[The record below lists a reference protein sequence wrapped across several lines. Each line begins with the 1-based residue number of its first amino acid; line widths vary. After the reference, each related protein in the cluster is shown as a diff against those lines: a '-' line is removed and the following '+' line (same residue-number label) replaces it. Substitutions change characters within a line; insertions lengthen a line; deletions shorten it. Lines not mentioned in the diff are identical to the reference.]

1 MTVRSIVEILYHIR
15 YNQDMANR
23 IIFYEKEDGEKPVED
38 FINSLP
44 LKHKAKVYWEI
55 EMLERF
61 GKNLK
66 EPYVKPIAGDKYKG
80 LWELRIKFA
89 GDISRIFYFVPV
101 RNDFVLLHGFIKKS
115 QATPERE
122 LLTAMSRMSEFER
135 RMRNENLE
143 RS

>member
-1 MTVRSIVEILYHIR
+1 MTTT
-15 YNQDMANR
+15 
-23 IIFYEKEDGEKPVED
+23 IIFYEKEDGERPVED

-44 LKHKAKVYWEI
+44 VKHKAKVYWEI

-89 GDISRIFYFVPV
+89 GDISRIFYFMPLE
-101 RNDFVLLHGFIKKS
+101 NNFVLLHGFIKKS
-115 QATPERE
+115 QSTPERE
-122 LLTAMSRMSEFER
+122 LLMAKFRMLEFEG
-135 RMRNENLE
+135 RMKNENME

>member
-1 MTVRSIVEILYHIR
+1 
-15 YNQDMANR
+15 MANI

-44 LKHKAKVYWEI
+44 VKHKAKVYWEI

-66 EPYVKPIAGDKYKG
+66 EPYVKPITGDKYKG

-89 GDISRIFYFVPV
+89 GDISRIFYFMPV
-101 RNDFVLLHGFIKKS
+101 GNNFVLLHGFIKKS
-115 QATPERE
+115 QSTPERE
-122 LLTAMSRMSEFER
+122 LLIARSRMSEFEGKVN
-135 RMRNENLE
+135 NENME